1 MEYKEIRQLL
11 KRYWEAETSLEE
23 EAVLQAFF
31 AAHAGE
37 ELPED
42 LREAAPLF
50 AYFGLEH
57 ELALELPEAD
67 ISWPDFHERPP
78 MQVIQGGAG
87 KTIRPWQH
95 WMKYAAVLLMVA
107 GIGYGV
113 QRAHIKQVE
122 SATPLAQ
129 RDTYDDPEKA
139 FAEAQKALALVAKN
153 LNKGT
158 RQMEKLT
165 YFNEATD
172 RIKETN

>member
-11 KRYWEAETSLEE
+11 KKYWEAETSLEE
-23 EAVLQAFF
+23 EALLQAFF

-50 AYFGLEH
+50 AYFGLEQ
-57 ELALELPEAD
+57 ELSLPEEE
-67 ISWPDFHERPP
+67 ISWPDFKEIPP
-78 MQVIQGGAG
+78 MQVVRGGAV

-107 GIGYGV
+107 GIGYSV
-113 QRAHIKQVE
+113 QRAHIKHVE
-122 SATPLAQ
+122 STAPLAQ

-139 FAEAQKALALVAKN
+139 FAEAQRALALVAKN